1 MTMTVGQLMSRS
13 IRTCRPDDTLSAA
26 AQIMWEED
34 CGCVPVV
41 QKDGEDR
48 PRLVGIVTD
57 RDVCMAAYTHG
68 KPLAS
73 IPVASVIDRDLATCG
88 SADAINVALHVPR
101 TRRLHRLPVVERDAE
116 LVGVLSLA
124 DIAREVK
131 HPAGK
136 SAREAVTAESV
147 GDTVAVICEARGG
160 SREVIAAP

>member
-1 MTMTVGQLMSRS
+1 MTVGQLMNRS
-13 IRTCRPDDTLSAA
+13 IRTCHAGDSLNAA

-41 QKDGEDR
+41 QENDDQER

-57 RDVCMAAYTHG
+57 RDVCMAAYTQG

-73 IPVASVIDRDLATCG
+73 IPVASVMERDLATCVA
-88 SADAINVALHVPR
+88 ADPITVALNILR
-101 TRRLHRLPVVERDAE
+101 TRRLHRLPVVEHDAE

-136 SAREAVTAESV
+136 PARQALTAESV

-160 SREVIAAP
+160 SREVVAAH